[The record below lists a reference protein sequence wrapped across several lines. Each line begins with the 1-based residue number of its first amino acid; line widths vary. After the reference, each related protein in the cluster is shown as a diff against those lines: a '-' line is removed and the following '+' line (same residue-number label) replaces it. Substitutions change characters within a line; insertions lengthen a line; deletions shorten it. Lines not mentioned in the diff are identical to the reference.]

1 MDTGRF
7 AVADVVALANKFL
20 RDVSISTDFAIP
32 GGACLPPLVYA
43 IAHICTGV
51 RNTCRAS
58 PKFRILVK
66 RVLEFRISGNPVFTC
81 NMDIDCNHSSLSFE
95 ESTHSGQH
103 CFVPTSAQAG
113 QHLKQG
119 RIFTT
124 INICVVQDTS
134 AEF

>member
-1 MDTGRF
+1 VDTGRF

-66 RVLEFRISGNPVFTC
+66 RALEFRISGNPVFTC
-81 NMDIDCNHSSLSFE
+81 NRYLVWDHIHNASTYPGSSSKTSMPSWRLS
-95 ESTHSGQH
+95 
-103 CFVPTSAQAG
+103 
-113 QHLKQG
+113 
-119 RIFTT
+119 R
-124 INICVVQDTS
+124 
-134 AEF
+134 